1 MNDVGEACLSD
12 IGVSKMPFPLDW
24 TQPFGTRSAR
34 WMAPELIAPSD
45 ESEDD
50 YPVTCQTDV
59 YSFSMTAIE
68 VCPMQKAFNRVR
80 ITFIVPYSYWLF
92 TVLTSTI

>member
-1 MNDVGEACLSD
+1 VNDVGEACLSD

-59 YSFSMTAIE
+59 YSFSMTVME
-68 VCPMQKAFNRVR
+68 VCPMRVTFNRML
-80 ITFIVPYSYWLF
+80 IAFAVPDSHWPF
-92 TVLTSTI
+92 TICTSPT